1 MEPDLWGFFAVL
13 TKVLAYGGSLVA
25 AGSALFVVALK
36 PPVAVVAEAHRAGLI
51 SLGAG
56 TIATLAFLMVQAG
69 YLMDDGLAG
78 MVNPFALTLVGDG
91 PLGHAAAARLA
102 GLALV
107 LVALLVRSLR
117 VSSALIGALLVAV
130 SFALSGHATAEPRLA
145 LSAIIITHLLG
156 ISFWIGALWPLYRAT
171 QLYAHEDAAGLAHR
185 FGNQAMI
192 VVPALL
198 AAGVLFTVLRVDPI
212 PALAT
217 NTYGWTLLAKLLL
230 VLGLL
235 ALALKNRCSIVP
247 AMQSGSVEA
256 SAKLRHSI
264 GWEAFVFAAILA
276 TTAVLTTLTPIP
288 GGMG

>member
-25 AGSALFVVALK
+25 AGSALFMVALK
-36 PPVAVVAEAHRAGLI
+36 PPPAVVAEARRAGLI
-51 SLGAG
+51 SVGAG
-56 TIATLAFLMVQAG
+56 AIATLAFLMVQAG

-78 MVNPFALTLVGDG
+78 MVDPFALTLVGDG
-91 PLGHAAAARLA
+91 PLGHAAVARLA

-107 LVALLVRSLR
+107 LTALFVRSMR
-117 VSSALIGALLVAV
+117 VPSAMTGALLVAV
-130 SFALSGHATAEPRLA
+130 SFVLSGHATAEPRLV
-145 LSAIIITHLLG
+145 LSAIIITHVLG
-156 ISFWIGALWPLYRAT
+156 ISFWLGALWPLYRAT

-198 AAGVLFTVLRVDPI
+198 AAGVLFTVLRVDPV
-212 PALAT
+212 PALLTSSYGWALAT
-217 NTYGWTLLAKLLL
+217 KIFI

-235 ALALKNRCSIVP
+235 ALALKNRRSIVP
-247 AMQSGSVEA
+247 AMQSGNVEA
-256 SAKLRHSI
+256 SAKLRRSI
-264 GWEAFVFAAILA
+264 GWEAVVFAAILA

>member
-36 PPVAVVAEAHRAGLI
+36 PPPAVVAEAHRAGLI
-51 SLGAG
+51 SVGTGA
-56 TIATLAFLMVQAG
+56 IATLAFLMVQAG

-78 MVNPFALTLVGDG
+78 MVDPFALTLVGDG
-91 PLGHAAAARLA
+91 PLGHAAVARLA

-107 LVALLVRSLR
+107 LTALFVRSMR
-117 VSSALIGALLVAV
+117 VPSAMTGALLVAV
-130 SFALSGHATAEPRLA
+130 SFVLSGHATAEPRLV
-145 LSAIIITHLLG
+145 LSAIIITHVLG
-156 ISFWIGALWPLYRAT
+156 ISFWLGALWPLYRAT

-198 AAGVLFTVLRVDPI
+198 AAGVLFTVLRVDPV
-212 PALAT
+212 PALLTSSYGWALAT
-217 NTYGWTLLAKLLL
+217 KIFI

-235 ALALKNRCSIVP
+235 ALALKNRRSIVP

-256 SAKLRHSI
+256 SAKLRRSI
-264 GWEAFVFAAILA
+264 GWEVVVLAAILA

>member
-13 TKVLAYGGSLVA
+13 AKALAYGGSLVA
-25 AGSALFVVALK
+25 AGSAFFVVALK
-36 PPVAVVAEAHRAGLI
+36 PPAAVVAEARRAGLI
-51 SLGAG
+51 SVGAG
-56 TIATLAFLMVQAG
+56 AIATLAFLMVQAG

-78 MVNPFALTLVGDG
+78 MVDPFALTLVGDG
-91 PLGHAAAARLA
+91 PLGHAAVARLA

-107 LVALLVRSLR
+107 LTALFVRSMR
-117 VSSALIGALLVAV
+117 VPSAMTGALLVAV
-130 SFALSGHATAEPRLA
+130 SFALSGHATAEPRLV

-156 ISFWIGALWPLYRAT
+156 VSFWLGALWPLYRAT

-198 AAGVLFTVLRVDPI
+198 AAGVLFTVLRVDPV
-212 PALAT
+212 PALLTSSYGWALAT
-217 NTYGWTLLAKLLL
+217 KLLL

-235 ALALKNRCSIVP
+235 ALALKNRRSIVP

-256 SAKLRHSI
+256 SAKLRRSI
-264 GWEAFVFAAILA
+264 GWEVVVLAAILA